1 MLRGVMDH
9 GTGVRARIRYGLHA
23 PLGCKTGTTQNHS
36 DGWFMGFTPTLV
48 SGVWVGGEE
57 RSIHFDRMAIGQGAN
72 MSLPIWAMFMQ
83 KVYADTT
90 LSYNQSEKFSI
101 PRWFKANEGC
111 IQEDTPESGQS
122 TAELVAEISE

>member
-1 MLRGVMDH
+1 
-9 GTGVRARIRYGLHA
+9 
-23 PLGCKTGTTQNHS
+23 
-36 DGWFMGFTPTLV
+36 
-48 SGVWVGGEE
+48 
-57 RSIHFDRMAIGQGAN
+57 
-72 MSLPIWAMFMQ
+72 MFMQ

-111 IQEDTPESGQS
+111 IQEDTPESGES

>member
-1 MLRGVMDH
+1 MGQS
-9 GTGVRARIRYGLHA
+9 GF
-23 PLGCKTGTTQNHS
+23 S
-36 DGWFMGFTPTLV
+36 DGSMVKNLPAKAIDVGSVPGLGRSPGEDMG
-48 SGVWVGGEE
+48 GVWVGGEE

-111 IQEDTPESGQS
+111 IQDDTPEGGES